1 MATITVFSDYET
13 YEMVDG
19 SIIAI
24 VTDDG
29 MEEMENGSSFKHLDD
44 KQIKSE
50 VSLRSLLD
58 LWNKTYRTSF

>member
-1 MATITVFSDYET
+1 MTSITVFSDYET

-29 MEEMENGSSFKHLDD
+29 MQEMENGSSFKHLAD

-58 LWNKTYRTSF
+58 LWNITHGTNF